1 MLNFI
6 LCYVDPGT
14 TNFALQA
21 IIAAIVGAGFYFK
34 SIWWWIKSFFRGK
47 AKDEE

>member
-14 TNFALQA
+14 TGFVVQI
-21 IIAAIVGAGFYFK
+21 IIAAIVGVGFFFK
-34 SIWWWIKSFFRGK
+34 SIWWKIKSFFSGK
-47 AKDEE
+47 TKDEE